1 MRENYSV
8 NTFDYSYLNPGYFVS
23 GLNDGKTDYQL
34 GACANACKRCYSAAS
49 NNCYECQQGYALYGK
64 TCKTVTGYYLKTPS
78 NNNAVKSL
86 KLVTQMLD
94 PAFDIKTRS
103 PLTITIWMK
112 FFGIT
117 LEAQNK
123 DFYPIIYFYGTDSFL
138 GYDSINEAFVIRLK
152 DVDGNLGTITAFS
165 IKIKD
170 YVGQWTHFGFSI
182 HRSTAAQLPAFPH
195 MCNFMVNQKIV
206 RS

>member
-123 DFYPIIYFYGTDSFL
+123 DFYPIIYFYGTDSFSGL
-138 GYDSINEAFVIRLK
+138 AASLMMSSTETIFYTMSVYFMAAHVTKTRYTLVGALIATLA
-152 DVDGNLGTITAFS
+152 GTVASFIFAGMMAGG
-165 IKIKD
+165 
-170 YVGQWTHFGFSI
+170 V
-182 HRSTAAQLPAFPH
+182 
-195 MCNFMVNQKIV
+195 
-206 RS
+206 